1 MAFLLQ
7 ARVRVF
13 WGKINLSAYDGQE
26 NFPAGQPVVYDV
38 DVNLAGETQGP
49 TATMKWDPTGPGMA
63 LYESFLTNKE
73 LMASQIKI
81 DFFYPGGKYISFIFI
96 WTGQSI
102 SYGNDMSITI
112 KLQSELAGLIN
123 SNQRSVAQADTTG
136 KGLTLLSEYDNAKKL
151 YGLEKYTDIV
161 QFTKKAEEDNK
172 KAKLNTSYAVDSVFG
187 SYISNLAQ
195 QNGNMAYA
203 NNIGKSN
210 IVIYTPFSW
219 DKEGV
224 VKNGVTD
231 IPAGSSPDP
240 KERYGYLLGPSTIQ
254 TITRSVEWKPPQQTN
269 SDNPNTQ
276 TRALPPRDELGRFTK
291 KAPAKPQDQTS
302 KTQDPTA
309 APLGVS
315 GGRSTPGIGNADN
328 PDQVPKQNALNEEKS
343 SSLNLSTYMVPAL
356 LGIKPHD
363 ILYIPSYKGDYM
375 EDWIVQSVDYNQSDG
390 KVDIGIQASRVYGVG
405 TPMSK
410 KNSDKFLEYAKSINL
425 VGEGASLENWDKYA
439 WVYPLQQGST
449 PVQNSQAKQ
458 TAAAKEAAEVKYYND
473 RYGEA

>member
-13 WGKINLSAYDGQE
+13 WGKINLSSYDGGE
-26 NFPAGQPVVYDV
+26 SFPQGHPAVYDV

-63 LYESFLTNKE
+63 LYESFLSNKE
-73 LMASQIKI
+73 RMADQIKI
-81 DFFYPGGKYISFIFI
+81 DFFYPGGKYISFIFV

-102 SYGNDMSITI
+102 SYGNDMSITV

-123 SNQRSVAQADTTG
+123 SNQRNVAQADTTG
-136 KGLTLLSEYDNAKKL
+136 KGISFIQGVENAIKA
-151 YGLEKYTDIV
+151 YGLEGYPNIV
-161 QFTKKAEEDNK
+161 QYTTKALADMK
-172 KAKLNTSYAVDSVFG
+172 KAKLNTNYAVDTVFG
-187 SYISNLAQ
+187 SYLANLAQ
-195 QNGNMAYA
+195 QNGNMAYP
-203 NNIGKSN
+203 NNIGKTN
-210 IVIYTPFSW
+210 VVIYTPFTW

-254 TITRSVEWKPPQQTN
+254 TISRNVEWKAPQQTN
-269 SDNPNTQ
+269 TDNPSTQ

-302 KTQDPTA
+302 NTQTPTA
-309 APLGVS
+309 APLGTAN
-315 GGRSTPGIGNADN
+315 GRSSPGIGNADN
-328 PDQVPKQNALNEEKS
+328 PDQVSKQNLLNEENS
-343 SSLNLSTYMVPAL
+343 SSLSMSTYMVPAL

-363 ILYIPSYKGDYM
+363 ILYIPSFKGDYM
-375 EDWIVQSVDYNQSDG
+375 EDWIVKSVDYNQSDG

-405 TPMSK
+405 TPMSQ
-410 KNSDKFLEYAKSINL
+410 KNSNKFMEYAKSINL
-425 VGEGASLENWDKYA
+425 IGEGASLENWDKYA
-439 WVYPLQQGST
+439 WVYPLQQSST
-449 PVQNSQAKQ
+449 PVENSQAKQ
-458 TAAAKEAAEVKYYND
+458 AAAAKEAAEVKYYND